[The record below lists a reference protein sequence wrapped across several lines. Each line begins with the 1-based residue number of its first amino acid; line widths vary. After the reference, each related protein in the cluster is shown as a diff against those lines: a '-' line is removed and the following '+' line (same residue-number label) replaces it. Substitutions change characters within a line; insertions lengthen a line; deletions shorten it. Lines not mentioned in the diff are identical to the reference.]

1 MLGVYVGRLIIN
13 KQWLIISYDWMYNHF
28 FISILFWFVYTYRQQ
43 FFLSLYF
50 EGHYVW
56 RYTAVIHVA
65 VCNLGIF
72 YSLSVLF
79 GTEISFKNPLE
90 YEEGRWDIYLVHK
103 WKIKWRSSLIYKIR
117 ITNLKISQINR
128 VSDHYNWMKRF
139 KMSKQL
145 HCL

>member
-1 MLGVYVGRLIIN
+1 MTECII
-13 KQWLIISYDWMYNHF
+13 IFSYLF
-28 FISILFWFVYTYRQQ
+28 CFGLSILTDNN

-90 YEEGRWDIYLVHK
+90 YEEGR
-103 WKIKWRSSLIYKIR
+103 
-117 ITNLKISQINR
+117 
-128 VSDHYNWMKRF
+128 
-139 KMSKQL
+139 
-145 HCL
+145 